1 MADLQAAL
9 SEAVKLNRSI
19 SQFLKFSTYTDYDDL
34 SGLDIDFTD
43 GEQLLLWEELRRIT
57 DKLADVEEYMDA
69 PETAHIDQPAA
80 VSLTGTDLDVTWEVT
95 SEDGAVVENALTNS
109 GRIPQCPLLDP
120 DYRGTQ
126 RRGLLPRWLQGPPHG
141 GAARPCEVGSIIHQR
156 SPPATD

>member
-57 DKLADVEEYMDA
+57 DKLADVEEYISYLT
-69 PETAHIDQPAA
+69 PAHHGGQPSAE
-80 VSLTGTDLDVTWEVT
+80 GDRREVPHG
-95 SEDGAVVENALTNS
+95 EGPLLRLLQQHRGPGN

-126 RRGLLPRWLQGPPHG
+126 RRGLLPHWLQGPPHG
-141 GAARPCEVGSIIHQR
+141 GAARPCEIGSIIHQT